1 MIFWKDFVFD
11 EQLGAILDLNGKKS
25 IKNNFNTKEKKVRL
39 SNDELINNED
49 QLLNNNKTEPKENE

>member
-1 MIFWKDFVFD
+1 VIFWKDFVFD